1 MTTAPRPSRAPHL
14 RRKSRSRRGMRKA
27 RVLPDPVEA
36 EPRMSRWRREG
47 GIERDWMWVGVR
59 KWQLFKPV
67 LRLA

>member
-1 MTTAPRPSRAPHL
+1 
-14 RRKSRSRRGMRKA
+14 MRKA